1 MAEQGNSVM
10 SNNKNDGRNG
20 FKSSRIDLSQ
30 LGDDTWNKPVGRR
43 PVSPGPRR
51 RQTQTT
57 PIAPHQRTH
66 LDELFESRVKAA
78 AARRSVKQSRGQNRV
93 WMFAGGLFLASV
105 GGVAA
110 AYYLV
115 GPPMAATAYTTD
127 GADYQAAQTSSL
139 EVDANIA
146 GTSSHFQGVPV
157 PASVTAEPEDDVAAA
172 VVAAPPPPADN
183 VSDQDALVRAPVAAA
198 PETQAE
204 AAEPALVVNEPS
216 LPAPEEV
223 AATPQPAADTTQPA
237 EAVPVEERLV
247 HIVPTS
253 VSDEIKTKTNVN
265 TAQSADVSG
274 GSDGQWV
281 ALPPEQK
288 PAAPSVVTAAATQQS
303 NETKPVDGPV
313 KTQQELFEAF
323 QAYLKSSGHTAT
335 GDQDNQEALF
345 NKFMRW
351 SVEAPKEN

>member
-1 MAEQGNSVM
+1 M

-30 LGDDTWNKPVGRR
+30 LGDDTWNKPMGRN

-51 RQTQTT
+51 RTAQSA
-57 PIAPHQRTH
+57 PIAPDQRTH
-66 LDELFESRVKAA
+66 LDDLFESRVKAA

-115 GPPMAATAYTTD
+115 GPPMAATAYSTD

-139 EVDANIA
+139 EVDGNIA

-157 PASVTAEPEDDVAAA
+157 QASVTAEPEDDVTQVA
-172 VVAAPPPPADN
+172 VTAPASADKQF
-183 VSDQDALVRAPVAAA
+183 DEETLVGAPVAA
-198 PETQAE
+198 PSDTQVET
-204 AAEPALVVNEPS
+204 AEPVLVVNEP
-216 LPAPEEV
+216 
-223 AATPQPAADTTQPA
+223 PQPKQADPTAAEPETADATQPA
-237 EAVPVEERLV
+237 EAPAEKERMV

-253 VSDEIKTKTNVN
+253 VSDEVKTKTNVN
-265 TAQSADVSG
+265 ASQSAGRSESAV
-274 GSDGQWV
+274 GQWV
-281 ALPPEQK
+281 ALPPETK
-288 PAAPSVVTAAATQQS
+288 PAAPSLVTAAATQQS
-303 NETKPVDGPV
+303 NETKPVNGPV

-323 QAYLKSSGHTAT
+323 QAYLKSSGHRAT
-335 GDQDNQEALF
+335 GDQENQEALF